1 MTLADKIKVLDDKI
15 KANEAQYNLDREA
28 DKQLMIQSRNMMR
41 LGRSQQDKVMIIQQD
56 VC

>member
-41 LGRSQQDKVMIIQQD
+41 LGRSQQGKVMIIQQD